1 MDNML
6 QMKII
11 FEETR
16 GLFVPTAIERL
27 TIDPKKHLQICS
39 QLASDDKGRII
50 FLVHL
55 KFS

>member
-27 TIDPKKHLQICS
+27 TIDPKKHLQICN
-39 QLASDDKGRII
+39 QLASDDKGSII
-50 FLVHL
+50 FLIIL
-55 KFS
+55 KF